1 MPYISNTKNDDNEN
15 KNSNK
20 KTRREIIMITT
31 IKIMTQMKMIN
42 VIRHSSAEEH
52 WRPVWASEKYFLVF

>member
-1 MPYISNTKNDDNEN
+1 MILRIKIATT
-15 KNSNK
+15 

-42 VIRHSSAEEH
+42 VIRHSSAAEH
-52 WRPVWASEKYFLVF
+52 WRPVWASEKYFLVI